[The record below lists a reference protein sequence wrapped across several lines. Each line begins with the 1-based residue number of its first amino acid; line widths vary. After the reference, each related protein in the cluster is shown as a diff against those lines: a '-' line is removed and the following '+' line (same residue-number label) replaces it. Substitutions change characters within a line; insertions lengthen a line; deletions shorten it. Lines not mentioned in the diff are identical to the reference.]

1 MENLEIKICLVTKY
15 LDVTSTV
22 EFKKMY
28 IADKAAYMKACL
40 IMNDIAYDLDS
51 DLEFPILKTNEEG
64 HILEEVELKKYY
76 VYQIYE
82 YGKVYLNDKLIYEP
96 QISYDKLYRKAYSK
110 YLNNKNIVS
119 YEKFLQKKRER
130 K

>member
-1 MENLEIKICLVTKY
+1 MENLDIKICLVIKY
-15 LDVTSTV
+15 VAALPGI
-22 EFKKMY
+22 EFEKMY
-28 IADKAAYMKACL
+28 VPEEVAYMKACL
-40 IMNDIAYDLDS
+40 IMDNIAYDLDS

>member
-1 MENLEIKICLVTKY
+1 MENLDIKICLVIKY
-15 LDVTSTV
+15 VAALPGI
-22 EFKKMY
+22 EFEKMY
-28 IADKAAYMKACL
+28 VPEEVAYMKACL
-40 IMNDIAYDLDS
+40 IMNNIAYDLDS

>member
-1 MENLEIKICLVTKY
+1 MENLDIKICLVIKY
-15 LDVTSTV
+15 TAAFEGI
-22 EFKKMY
+22 EFEKVYVPEKIVY
-28 IADKAAYMKACL
+28 IKPCL

-51 DLEFPILKTNEEG
+51 DLEFPILKTNNEG
-64 HILEEVELKKYY
+64 EILEEIELEKYY

-96 QISYDKLYRKAYSK
+96 KISYDKLYRKAYSK
-110 YLNNKNIVS
+110 YLNNKNIVP
-119 YEKFLQKKRER
+119 YEKFLQKKKER

>member
-1 MENLEIKICLVTKY
+1 MDN
-15 LDVTSTV
+15 
-22 EFKKMY
+22 
-28 IADKAAYMKACL
+28 
-40 IMNDIAYDLDS
+40 IAYDLDS